1 MFLDDQLYIWTKSK
15 TIDTPKD
22 FQSLVNELYRICEDW
37 FKPKLNTNMTYKE
50 GKILMDKVF
59 WFWDSFIKKLEKDN
73 WAFIDIL
80 KDNSYEKNYMSN
92 PNLKE
97 IYDKGK

>member
-15 TIDTPKD
+15 VLEHPED

-59 WFWDSFIKKLEKDN
+59 WFWNSFIKKLEKDK
-73 WAFIDIL
+73 WFLIDIL
-80 KDNSYEKNYMSN
+80 KNYPYEKEFMSN